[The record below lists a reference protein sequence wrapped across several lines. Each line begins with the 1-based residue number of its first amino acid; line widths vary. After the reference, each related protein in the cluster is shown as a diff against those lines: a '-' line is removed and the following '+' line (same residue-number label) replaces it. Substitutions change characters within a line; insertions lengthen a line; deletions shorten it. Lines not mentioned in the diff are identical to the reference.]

1 MAYRDKWEVAQEMC
15 STGRGERPWHEC
27 VSSAL
32 VRQRG
37 GCTVQ
42 TCLEASA
49 GEQKD
54 NMVKEGN
61 GASVSGEKI
70 CLQD

>member
-1 MAYRDKWEVAQEMC
+1 MAYRDEWEVAQEMC
-15 STGRGERPWHEC
+15 STGRGEKPWHEC

-32 VRQRG
+32 VGQRG
-37 GCTVQ
+37 G
-42 TCLEASA
+42 CLEASA
-49 GEQKD
+49 AEQKD

-61 GASVSGEKI
+61 GASASGEKI